1 MKSGEPGLG
10 KTLIVEVVAKY
21 QKRALYL
28 VSFTFL
34 YPLIP
39 SLTV

>member
-1 MKSGEPGLG
+1 MKSGELGLG
-10 KTLIVEVVAKY
+10 KTLIVEVVAEHR
-21 QKRALYL
+21 KRALYL

-39 SLTV
+39 SLII